1 MTLADTMIDR
11 APTRRA
17 CLRLG
22 SLGILG
28 LTLPG
33 LLRARASSPGKPK
46 DTAVIQIVLTGG
58 LSHVDTYDP
67 KPDAPAEYRGEF
79 RHISSN
85 VSGISLCEMFPKQ
98 ARIMDRL
105 ALVRGMHHRST
116 DHAGGAHW
124 VMSGFKASDQTP
136 RVNER
141 PSVGSVVARMRGANA
156 RGMPAY
162 VAAPEA
168 PPFASSAYLG
178 PGDNPFSLSGQSRV
192 PDLDLASGVTLDR
205 LGDRRTLLRK
215 LDTIERARDG
225 SGTMQGMDR
234 FTDEALAMITGPR
247 ARQAFDLARESDA
260 VRDRYGRSRI
270 GQSCLLARRL
280 VEAGVT
286 FVTLHE
292 PGWDHHTQLFTGCR
306 SMLPPLDA
314 GIASLV
320 TDLHE
325 RGLAGRVLVVICGEF
340 GRTPRV
346 NGSAGRDHWPGAFT
360 VALAGGGLKM
370 GQVIG
375 ASGKLGD
382 APSERPVRPDELL
395 STIYEVLGIDPRQT
409 FTDTNGRPRPILDDV
424 QPIRELF

>member
-1 MTLADTMIDR
+1 MSEHLIKHR
-11 APTRRA
+11 ATTRRA

-33 LLRARASSPGKPK
+33 LLRARASSAPRSK
-46 DTAVIQIVLTGG
+46 DTAVIQIVLAGG
-58 LSHVDTYDP
+58 ISHVDTYDP

-79 RHISSN
+79 RAIGSN
-85 VSGISLCEMFPKQ
+85 VPGISLCELLPRQ
-98 ARIMDRL
+98 AWIVDKL

-124 VMSGFKASDQTP
+124 VMTGFKAADQTP
-136 RVNER
+136 LGNER
-141 PSVGSVVARMRGANA
+141 PSVGSVVARMHGANA
-156 RGMPAY
+156 PGVPAY

-178 PGDNPFSLSGQSRV
+178 PGDNPFSPAGQARV

-215 LDTIERARDG
+215 LDSIERARDA
-225 SGTMQGMDR
+225 SGTMRGIDR
-234 FTDEALAMITGPR
+234 FTDEAFAMITGPR
-247 ARQAFDLARESDA
+247 ARAAFDLAREPDS
-260 VRDRYGRSRI
+260 VRDRYGRTRL

-292 PGWDHHTQLFTGCR
+292 PGWDHHAQLFGGCR
-306 SMLPPLDA
+306 AMLPPLDA
-314 GIASLV
+314 AIAGLV
-320 TDLHE
+320 TDLHD
-325 RGLAGRVLVVICGEF
+325 RGLAERVLVVICGEF

-360 VALAGGGLKM
+360 VVLAGGGLKT
-370 GQVIG
+370 GQAIG
-375 ASGKLGD
+375 ASGPRGE

-395 STIYEVLGIDPRQT
+395 RTIYDVLGIDPRHS
-409 FTDTNGRPRPILDDV
+409 FADGNGRPRPILDDV
-424 QPIRELF
+424 EPIRALF